1 MDLQRNLLLI
11 FFILISFMLWQ
22 SWQKD
27 QSTRAPL
34 NTSYH
39 TKLFIPNGKLIKVQ
53 TDVLSLDINTYGGD
67 VVLAQLLSYNE
78 KLGSS
83 KPFNV
88 LETKPDFIY
97 QAISG
102 LSGKNGTDNYLDHR
116 PLYSTNQENYILS
129 PGQNELIVPLV
140 WKAKNGITYTKT
152 FILHRN
158 QYAVNVNYNI
168 NNRTLQSIQVSMF
181 GQLKQSTVFKNS
193 TKSHFA
199 LHNYRDVAYSTNHKK
214 YEKYKV
220 SKILD
225 NKNLNVTTSHGW
237 IAMLQKYF
245 VTAWIPNSMDKYN
258 FYTSNLK
265 NGMVTVGYKSTPL
278 VIAPNDQQNILSIL
292 WIGPKI
298 QDKMAI
304 IAPYLDLTVDY
315 GYLWFIS
322 QPLFKLLKLLH
333 SFISNWGV
341 SIIVITFIVRGLMYP
356 LTKAQ
361 YTSVARMRILQPK
374 IQEIRDKFGDDKQ
387 RISQEIIALYRA
399 EKVNPL
405 GGCFPIIIQMPI
417 FLALYYMLIS
427 SVELRHAPFIL
438 WIHDLSSPDPYYIL
452 PIIMG
457 LTMFW
462 IQKMS
467 PTTLTLTDPL
477 QQQIITYMPLIFTL
491 CFLWFPSGLVLY
503 YIISNLVTI
512 LQQRRIYQRL
522 EQCGLYQSKK
532 NPKNLFL
539 NK

>member
-1 MDLQRNLLLI
+1 
-11 FFILISFMLWQ
+11 MLWQ
-22 SWQKD
+22 AWQKD
-27 QSTRAPL
+27 RSSTPPI
-34 NTSYH
+34 NPSYMVTSNS
-39 TKLFIPNGKLIKVQ
+39 KLFLPKVKIIKVK
-53 TDVLSLDINTYGGD
+53 TDVLSLNINTYGGD
-67 VVLAQLLSYNE
+67 IILAQLLSYHD

-83 KPFNV
+83 KPVNI

-97 QAISG
+97 QAVSG
-102 LSGKNGTDNYLDHR
+102 LSGKDGTDNNFDHR
-116 PLYSTNQENYILS
+116 PLYSTDKENYILS

-140 WKAKNGITYTKT
+140 WKAKNGVIYTKT

-158 QYAVNVNYNI
+158 QYAVKINYNI
-168 NNRTLQSIQVSMF
+168 NNPTLKSIQVSMF
-181 GQLKQSTVFKNS
+181 GQLKQSTGKKRNNTKNNF
-193 TKSHFA
+193 T
-199 LHNYRDVAYSTNHKK
+199 LHNYHDVAYSTSNKK
-214 YEKYKV
+214 YQKYKF

-225 NKNLNVTTSHGW
+225 NKNLNVTTSQGW

-245 VTAWIPNSMDKYN
+245 VTAWIPNSIDKYN
-258 FYTSNLK
+258 FYTSNL
-265 NGMVTVGYKSTPL
+265 NNDIVAVGYKSAPL
-278 VIAPNDQQNILSIL
+278 VIAPHDQQRILSSL

-304 IAPYLDLTVDY
+304 VAPYLDLTVDY

-333 SFISNWGV
+333 SFIGNWGV

-361 YTSVARMRILQPK
+361 YTSVAKMRMLQPK
-374 IQEIRDKFGDDKQ
+374 IQEIKDKIGDDKQ
-387 RISQEIIALYRA
+387 RISQEVIALYRN

-467 PTTLTLTDPL
+467 PTTLTITDPL
-477 QQQIITYMPLIFTL
+477 QQQILTYMPLIFTL
-491 CFLWFPSGLVLY
+491 FFLWFPSGLVLY

-512 LQQRRIYQRL
+512 LQQRKIYQIL
-522 EQCGLYQSKK
+522 
-532 NPKNLFL
+532 
-539 NK
+539 

>member
-1 MDLQRNLLLI
+1 MIDLQRNLLII
-11 FFILISFMLWQ
+11 FFILISFMLWHA
-22 SWQKD
+22 WQKD
-27 QSTRAPL
+27 QSTKPPL
-34 NTSYH
+34 NRSYNS
-39 TKLFIPNGKLIKVQ
+39 KLFIPNGKLIKVK
-53 TDVLSLDINTYGGD
+53 TDVLSIDINTYGGD

-88 LETKPDFIY
+88 LETRPDFIY

-102 LSGKNGTDNYLDHR
+102 LSGKDGTDNSLDHR
-116 PLYSTNQENYILS
+116 PLYSTYKENYILS

-140 WKAKNGITYTKT
+140 WKANNGITYTKT

-168 NNRTLQSIQVSMF
+168 NNRTLQSREVSMF
-181 GQLKQSTVFKNS
+181 GQLKQSTTLGKNSNS
-193 TKSHFA
+193 TKNNFT
-199 LHNYRDVAYSTNHKK
+199 LHNYRSVAYSTSDKK
-214 YEKYKV
+214 YEKYKF
-220 SKILD
+220 SKILN
-225 NKNLNVTTSHGW
+225 NKNLNITTSHGW

-245 VTAWIPNSMDKYN
+245 VTAWIPHYTDNYN
-258 FYTSNLK
+258 FYTSNL
-265 NGMVTVGYKSTPL
+265 NNSMVTVGYKSAPV
-278 VIAPNDQQNILSIL
+278 VIAPQSQQTILSTL

-333 SFISNWGV
+333 SFIGNWGV
-341 SIIVITFIVRGLMYP
+341 SIIVITFIVRCLMYP

-361 YTSVARMRILQPK
+361 YTSVARMRMLQPK
-374 IQEIRDKFGDDKQ
+374 IKEIKNKLGNDKQ
-387 RISQEIIALYRA
+387 RISQEMIALYRA

-438 WIHDLSSPDPYYIL
+438 
-452 PIIMG
+452 
-457 LTMFW
+457 
-462 IQKMS
+462 
-467 PTTLTLTDPL
+467 
-477 QQQIITYMPLIFTL
+477 
-491 CFLWFPSGLVLY
+491 
-503 YIISNLVTI
+503 
-512 LQQRRIYQRL
+512 
-522 EQCGLYQSKK
+522 
-532 NPKNLFL
+532 
-539 NK
+539 

>member
-1 MDLQRNLLLI
+1 MDLQRNLLII
-11 FFILISFMLWQ
+11 FFILISLMLWQ
-22 SWQKD
+22 AWQKD
-27 QSTRAPL
+27 QSSR
-34 NTSYH
+34 TSINNSSMIISNS
-39 TKLFIPNGKLIKVQ
+39 KLFIPNGKIIKVK
-53 TDVLSLDINTYGGD
+53 TDVLSLNINTYGGD
-67 VVLAQLLSYNE
+67 IILAQLLSYHD

-83 KPFNV
+83 KPVNI

-97 QAISG
+97 QAVSG
-102 LSGKNGTDNYLDHR
+102 LSGKDGTDNYLDHR
-116 PLYSTNQENYILS
+116 PLYLTDKENYILS

-140 WKAKNGITYTKT
+140 WKANNGVIYTKT

-158 QYAVNVNYNI
+158 QYALQINYNI
-168 NNRTLQSIQVSMF
+168 NNPTLQSIQVSMF
-181 GQLKQSTVFKNS
+181 GQLKQSTALGKKNS
-193 TKSHFA
+193 HRSKK
-199 LHNYRDVAYSTNHKK
+199 NYFTFDNSRSVAYSTSNKK
-214 YEKYKV
+214 YEKYKF

-225 NKNLNVTTSHGW
+225 NKNLNVTTSQGW

-245 VTAWIPNSMDKYN
+245 VTAWIPNSIDKYN
-258 FYTSNLK
+258 FYTSNL
-265 NGMVTVGYKSTPL
+265 NNEIVAVGYKSAPL
-278 VIAPNDQQNILSIL
+278 VIAPHDQQKILSSL

-322 QPLFKLLKLLH
+322 QPLFKLLKFLH
-333 SFISNWGV
+333 SSIGNWGV
-341 SIIVITFIVRGLMYP
+341 SIIMITFIVRGLMYP

-361 YTSVARMRILQPK
+361 YTSVAKMRMLQPK
-374 IQEIRDKFGDDKQ
+374 IQEIKDKIGDDKQ
-387 RISQEIIALYRA
+387 RISQEVIALYRT

-405 GGCFPIIIQMPI
+405 GGCFPMIIQMPI

-457 LTMFW
+457 FTMFW

-467 PTTLTLTDPL
+467 PTTLTITDPL
-477 QQQIITYMPLIFTL
+477 QQQILTYMPLIFTL
-491 CFLWFPSGLVLY
+491 FFLWFPSGLVLY

-522 EQCGLYQSKK
+522 E
-532 NPKNLFL
+532 
-539 NK
+539 